1 MAQSVPVREGSEP
14 GAGVGSGL
22 PRGPAARWWQGAQ
35 RGWLLVAAA
44 VILVIGTLAW
54 RYFAVRESTDDAQI
68 DGHVNPV
75 APRVGGTVLAV
86 LVQDNQLVE
95 KGTLLLRIDPKDY
108 EVAAARAQADVGE
121 NE

>member
-1 MAQSVPVREGSEP
+1 MAQSVPVRDESEQ
-14 GAGVGSGL
+14 GAQVDAGL
-22 PRGPAARWWQGAQ
+22 PRGPARWSRGRQP
-35 RGWLLVAAA
+35 GWLLVAAA
-44 VILVIGTLAW
+44 VVLVVGTLAW

-108 EVAAARAQADVGE
+108 EVAAARAQADLGE
-121 NE
+121 N